1 MNRSDMFDLHAHTNY
16 SDGECT
22 PAQLLVRAAEKGIT
36 HLAITDHDNQD
47 AMTALK
53 DQRQTQ
59 HESRISPVRLI
70 PGIEF
75 STRWDNIDIHVLA
88 LNHDV
93 EAEPVKALLR
103 RQAEARLERNAE
115 IYVKLGKAGVELPK
129 VNFNRR
135 CEQLGRVHI
144 AEQIVAVGRAK
155 NVQQAFKRFLG
166 KRGRAYVSAN
176 WVELDEVLDAIKG
189 SAGSAVLAHPLK
201 YQLSRSKTKRL
212 IAAFGEQGGDG
223 LEVISGKQVQT
234 QTDMLVSL
242 AAEHGLKASLGSDFH
257 APNRPWSELGSA
269 GYLPKAC
276 EPIWE
281 QW

>member
-1 MNRSDMFDLHAHTNY
+1 M
-16 SDGECT
+16 
-22 PAQLLVRAAEKGIT
+22 
-36 HLAITDHDNQD
+36 
-47 AMTALK
+47 
-53 DQRQTQ
+53 
-59 HESRISPVRLI
+59 
-70 PGIEF
+70 
-75 STRWDNIDIHVLA
+75 
-88 LNHDV
+88 
-93 EAEPVKALLR
+93 
-103 RQAEARLERNAE
+103 
-115 IYVKLGKAGVELPK
+115 
-129 VNFNRR
+129 
-135 CEQLGRVHI
+135 
-144 AEQIVAVGRAK
+144 
-155 NVQQAFKRFLG
+155 
-166 KRGRAYVSAN
+166 
-176 WVELDEVLDAIKG
+176 LDAIKG